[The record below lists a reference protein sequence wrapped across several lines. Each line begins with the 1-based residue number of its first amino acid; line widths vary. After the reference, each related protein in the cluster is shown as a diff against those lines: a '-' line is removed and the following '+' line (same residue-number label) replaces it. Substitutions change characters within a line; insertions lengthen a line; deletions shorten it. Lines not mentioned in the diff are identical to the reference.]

1 MGVGGPPAANRQQQ
15 PPTSVDSGFGA
26 DLSKKG
32 PLQGW
37 PSLRPPAAAPQP
49 QQPPLKDATMPLSP
63 PLTPLPAS
71 IGRFPQIPML
81 GHNMLGAYNPFLL
94 AAQNPFMPRPPL
106 MTNGQSPMELIQQ
119 LIQLGSLRNLGN
131 PMAGSENNKP
141 ISNTTTP
148 EETTKP
154 TSTDS
159 PLHNNNNNNNNH
171 VKNEEDLKREEE
183 MVEDEMKEEEDEDE
197 LDDAEEQAGNNTPND
212 KLEKALNFAAASE
225 PKSDQVGDVPS
236 ATSSPNSTLQQL
248 QIQWLRKIMY
258 DDLNKNKQQN
268 PTTIA
273 NSNSQQPQDISC
285 NNDESNQYEE
295 SLMSDGANEADFANG
310 LNNSNS
316 GDERKVRVRTLI
328 SDEQLTILK
337 TYYNHNPRPKRE
349 ELERISNKIGHPFK
363 VVKVWFQNSRARD
376 RREGKPVTQSPGGA
390 PVSNAGL
397 PFFMNGGNTTGA
409 GGPDFSS
416 FSNSGLFPR
425 LPLLGPLLNP
435 PSLQDSLKR
444 SSPSRSKSPY
454 STASE
459 DGGLTAEVSVGGGP
473 RDQPLDL
480 SNKGS
485 SPSVSPLSTKD
496 EDEGLQLPQQPR
508 NAMQEAHPNN
518 LLEHFRRA
526 AAAACM
532 SSTGN
537 GAASSVTASSVMPN
551 LAFSSSRPLVD
562 IYRFQEDLETSGSA
576 GSGGATTD
584 EEGRYTC
591 EKCDKTFTKQSS
603 LSRHKYEHSGRTR

>member
-1 MGVGGPPAANRQQQ
+1 MGVGGGAPAANRQQ

-71 IGRFPQIPML
+71 IGRFPQLPML
-81 GHNMLGAYNPFLL
+81 GHNMLSAYNPFLL

-106 MTNGQSPMELIQQ
+106 MTNGNPMELIQQ
-119 LIQLGSLRNLGN
+119 LIQLGNLRNLGN
-131 PMAGSENNKP
+131 PTGGSENKP
-141 ISNTTTP
+141 VSNTIP
-148 EETTKP
+148 EETAKP
-154 TSTDS
+154 PSSTDS
-159 PLHNNNNNNNNH
+159 LHNNNNNNH

-197 LDDAEEQAGNNTPND
+197 LDDSEEQTNAVTPND
-212 KLEKALNFAAASE
+212 KLEKALNFSSSE
-225 PKSDQVGDVPS
+225 AKGEHVDVPS
-236 ATSSPNSTLQQL
+236 ATSSPNATLQQL

-258 DDLNKNKQQN
+258 DDLNKNKQQQQ
-268 PTTIA
+268 PTMT
-273 NSNSQQPQDISC
+273 NSQQQDIAC

-349 ELERISNKIGHPFK
+349 ELERISTKIGHPFK

-376 RREGKPVTQSPGGA
+376 RREGKPVTQSPGA
-390 PVSNAGL
+390 PGSNTPGL
-397 PFFMNGGNTTGA
+397 PFFMNGGTAAGA
-409 GGPDFSS
+409 GGPDFGN

-459 DGGLTAEVSVGGGP
+459 DGGLTTEVSVGGGP

-496 EDEGLQLPQQPR
+496 EDEGLQPQQPR